1 MKTKT
6 LIELI
11 TLSSSLYVLARD
23 THLIDNI
30 GDWAD
35 IKTKDINGL
44 VSESVL
50 DEDGNE
56 LPVMAKLKL
65 KADHLKE
72 ELESKIEEAVSKVYK
87 KINIAH
93 LDDIKALQD
102 KLEKADATIA
112 LLEARLN
119 KLELKS

>member
-11 TLSSSLYVLARD
+11 TLSSSLYVLARE
-23 THLIDNI
+23 THALDKLSEWSEDKIKNVNNI
-30 GDWAD
+30 A
-35 IKTKDINGL
+35 
-44 VSESVL
+44 SESIL

-56 LPVMAKLKL
+56 LGLTDKIKR
-65 KADHLKE
+65 KADEVKL
-72 ELESKIEEAVSKVYK
+72 ELETKIEDIVSKVYK

-93 LDDIKALQD
+93 LHDIKDLQD
-102 KLEKADATIA
+102 KLVKADASIA

-119 KLELKS
+119 KLEAKA

>member
-23 THLIDNI
+23 THVLDKLNE
-30 GDWAD
+30 WSEE
-35 IKTKDINGL
+35 KTKDINDIA
-44 VSESVL
+44 SDSML

-56 LPVMAKLKL
+56 LELLDKIKL
-65 KADHLKE
+65 KAEQVKD
-72 ELESKIEEAVSKVYK
+72 ELEAKIEDIVAKVYK

-93 LDDIKALQD
+93 LDDIKALEI
-102 KLEKADATIA
+102 KLEKADRTIA
-112 LLEARLN
+112 LLEARLH
-119 KLELKS
+119 KLESTS

>member
-6 LIELI
+6 LIELV

-23 THLIDNI
+23 THLLDKF
-30 GDWAD
+30 GEWSED
-35 IKTKDINGL
+35 KSKDVNEIT
-44 VSESVL
+44 SESML

-56 LPVMAKLKL
+56 LELIDKIKL
-65 KADHLKE
+65 KAEQVKT
-72 ELESKIEEAVSKVYK
+72 ELEAKIEDVVSKVYK

-93 LDDIKALQD
+93 LDDIKALQG

-112 LLEARLN
+112 LLEARLY
-119 KLELKS
+119 KLEAK

>member
-23 THLIDNI
+23 THLIDKLGEWTEEKAKDVN
-30 GDWAD
+30 D
-35 IKTKDINGL
+35 IASQTT
-44 VSESVL
+44 L
-50 DEDGNE
+50 DKDGNE
-56 LPVMAKLKL
+56 LELIDKIKL
-65 KADHLKE
+65 KAEQVKE
-72 ELESKIEEAVSKVYK
+72 ELETKIEDVVAKVYK

-93 LDDIKALQD
+93 LDDIKALQEQ
-102 KLEKADATIA
+102 LEKADAKIA

-119 KLELKS
+119 KLEVKS

>member
-6 LIELI
+6 LIELV

-23 THLIDNI
+23 THLIDKI
-30 GDWAD
+30 GEW
-35 IKTKDINGL
+35 
-44 VSESVL
+44 SENKARDVNELASEAML

-56 LPVMAKLKL
+56 LELIDKIKL
-65 KADHLKE
+65 KAEQVKT
-72 ELESKIEEAVSKVYK
+72 ELEAKIEDVASKVYK

-102 KLEKADATIA
+102 NLEKADAKIA

-119 KLELKS
+119 KLEAKL

>member
-23 THLIDNI
+23 THALD
-30 GDWAD
+30 
-35 IKTKDINGL
+35 KL
-44 VSESVL
+44 SEWSE
-50 DEDGNE
+50 DKAKDGNE
-56 LPVMAKLKL
+56 LQLLDKIKR
-65 KADHLKE
+65 KAEQVKS
-72 ELESKIEEAVSKVYK
+72 ELEAKVEDVVSKVYK

-93 LDDIKALQD
+93 LDDIKALQGN
-102 KLEKADATIA
+102 LEKADASIA

-119 KLELKS
+119 KLEAKS

>member
-23 THLIDNI
+23 THLLDKFGEWSENN
-30 GDWAD
+30 
-35 IKTKDINGL
+35 TKVVNDL
-44 VSESVL
+44 ASESVL

-56 LPVMAKLKL
+56 LQLIDKIKL
-65 KADHLKE
+65 KAEQVKT
-72 ELESKIEEAVSKVYK
+72 ELEAKIEDVASKVYK

-102 KLEKADATIA
+102 NLEKADAKIA

-119 KLELKS
+119 KLEAKL

>member
-23 THLIDNI
+23 THLMDKLGEWSEDKAKDVNNI
-30 GDWAD
+30 A
-35 IKTKDINGL
+35 
-44 VSESVL
+44 SEPLL

-56 LPVMAKLKL
+56 LQLLDKIKR
-65 KADHLKE
+65 KAEQVKT
-72 ELESKIEEAVSKVYK
+72 ELEAKIEDVASKVYK
-87 KINIAH
+87 KIYIAH

-119 KLELKS
+119 KLEAKS

>member
-23 THLIDNI
+23 THVLDKLNEWSE
-30 GDWAD
+30 DKA
-35 IKTKDINGL
+35 KDINDIA
-44 VSESVL
+44 SDSML

-56 LPVMAKLKL
+56 LELLDKIKL
-65 KADHLKE
+65 KAEQVKD
-72 ELESKIEEAVSKVYK
+72 ELETKIEDIVAKVYK

-93 LDDIKALQD
+93 LDDIKALEI
-102 KLEKADATIA
+102 KLEKADITIA

-119 KLELKS
+119 KLESTS